1 MCLIEY
7 KVYFAKCITI
17 LENVGVDAL
26 AEKKTALL
34 NTRIQPRLK
43 ARILAVEARHGVP
56 AAVMIEDSMTALCE
70 AVERA
75 GVYRRP
81 MHIVFTPP
89 VTSCECPP
97 PRIG

>member
-1 MCLIEY
+1 MER
-7 KVYFAKCITI
+7 
-17 LENVGVDAL
+17 L
-26 AEKKTALL
+26 AEKKTATL
-34 NTRIQPRLK
+34 NTRVRPELK
-43 ARILAVEARHGVP
+43 VRILAVEARHGVP
-56 AAVMIEDSMTALCE
+56 MAVMIEDCMTALCE

-75 GVYRRP
+75 GGYRRP